1 MLTGRDVRDAAA
13 RISGRVIRT
22 PLVYS
27 PTFSEMTRAEV
38 YLKLETLQR
47 GGSFKVRGAMNF
59 ILARRMQIG
68 PEGVVAASAGNHA
81 QGVAI
86 AARAAGVP
94 ATVVMPMWASPGKQQ
109 ATAGYGARVRL
120 TGSSLEEAVEK
131 ARTLE
136 KEGMLL
142 VHPYD
147 HPEIIAGQGTVGL
160 EIVEDLPDPDL
171 VVVPVGGGGLIA
183 GIAAALSAESPGTR
197 IVGVQ
202 AAACPS
208 AVEAL
213 AAGHPVSIPAHRTL
227 ADGIRV
233 RRIGDHPF
241 RIIRDH
247 VDGVALVGEDAITD
261 AVLHLLERKKV
272 LAEGAGAVGLAA
284 LLSGVIEVPPGSRVV
299 VVISGGNIDASLLY
313 RVIRKALFRR
323 GRLIRFQVWLDDRPG
338 ALTGLMLD
346 VESAGGTILRLDQ
359 SRSDPDLPT
368 QAVRIHMEV
377 ESRCREESDRLLGDL
392 RNAGY
397 QITIPH

>member
-1 MLTGRDVRDAAA
+1 MVTGRDVRDAAA

-27 PTFSEMTRAEV
+27 PTFSEMTGAEV

-47 GGSFKVRGAMNF
+47 GGSFKVRRAMNF

-131 ARTLE
+131 AKTLE

-147 HPEIIAGQGTVGL
+147 HPEIIAGQGTVGP

-183 GIAAALSAESPGTR
+183 GIAAALSGDGTR

-213 AAGHPVSIPAHRTL
+213 VAGHPVSIPAHRTL

-233 RRIGDHPF
+233 RRVGDHPF

-284 LLSGVIEVPPGSRVV
+284 LLSGVIEVPPGSRVA

>member
-1 MLTGRDVRDAAA
+1 MVTGRDVRDAAA

-27 PTFSEMTRAEV
+27 PTFSEMTGAEV

-59 ILARRMQIG
+59 VLARRMQIG

-131 ARTLE
+131 AKTLE

-183 GIAAALSAESPGTR
+183 GIAAALSGEGTR

-233 RRIGDHPF
+233 RRVGDHPF

-284 LLSGVIEVPPGSRVV
+284 LLSGVIEVPPGSRVA
-299 VVISGGNIDASLLY
+299 VVISGGNIDATLLY

-338 ALTGLMLD
+338 ALTGLMHD

-368 QAVRIHMEV
+368 RAVRIHMEV

>member
-1 MLTGRDVRDAAA
+1 MLTDADVQNAAM

-27 PTFSEMTRAEV
+27 PTFSEMTGAEI
-38 YLKLETLQR
+38 YLKLETVQR

-59 ILARRMQIG
+59 IFTRMSQIG

-86 AARAAGVP
+86 AARTAGVP
-94 ATVVMPMWASPGKQQ
+94 ATIVMPEWASPGKQQ
-109 ATAGYGARVRL
+109 ATAGYGARVL
-120 TGSSLEEAVEK
+120 LSGSSLEEAMKK
-131 ARTLE
+131 AQELE
-136 KEGMLL
+136 REGMTL

-147 HPEIIAGQGTVGL
+147 DPEIIAGQGTVGL
-160 EIVEDLPDPDL
+160 EILEDLPDLDM

-183 GIAAALSAESPGTR
+183 GIATALAGDDIR

-202 AAACPS
+202 TDACPS
-208 AVEAL
+208 AAEAL
-213 AAGHPVSIPAHRTL
+213 AAGHPVTIPAHRTI

-233 RRIGDHPF
+233 LKTGELPF
-241 RIIRDH
+241 RIISRNADQ
-247 VDGVALVGEDAITD
+247 VALVGEDAIID
-261 AVLHLLERKKV
+261 AIFLLLERKKV

-284 LLSGVIEVPPGSRVV
+284 LLSGSIEVEPGLRVA

-313 RVIRKALFRR
+313 RVIRKSLSRQ

-338 ALTGLMLD
+338 AMTALMLD
-346 VESAGGTILRLDQ
+346 IEAAGGTIISIDQ
-359 SRSDPDLPT
+359 SRTDPDLPV
-368 QAVRIHMEV
+368 QAMRIQMEV
-377 ESRCREESDRLLGDL
+377 EVRCREEGDRLLDEL

-397 QITIPH
+397 HITLPR